1 MLYEK
6 SCHGYRIRALQLDMY
21 DNNLCISEQKLDIPH
36 VGDFVIGNNP
46 VDIWIV
52 IDQ

>member
-21 DNNLCISEQKLDIPH
+21 DNHLCISEQKMEIPH
-36 VGDFVIGNNP
+36 LGDFIIGNNP
-46 VDIWIV
+46 VFFWIV
-52 IDQ
+52 NNQ

>member
-1 MLYEK
+1 VKHIESNEK
-6 SCHGYRIRALQLDMY
+6 NITVSASVVC
-21 DNNLCISEQKLDIPH
+21 SEQKLDIPH
-36 VGDFVIGNNP
+36 LGDFVIGNNP

>member
-21 DNNLCISEQKLDIPH
+21 DNNLCL
-36 VGDFVIGNNP
+36 GDFVIGNNP